1 MRSHLLSEFVKALHL
16 RKDAPMP
23 SELRESHDRVNRLR
37 ACAHPPQGAKI
48 LQFDRNRHGR

>member
-1 MRSHLLSEFVKALHL
+1 MRSYLLSEFIKALHL

-37 ACAHPPQGAKI
+37 AIANAPQAAKI
-48 LQFDRNRHGR
+48 LQFGRSRPAR